1 MYNQFEM
8 ILCQWNQSKWLNFYW
23 EMVLLKLMAGKGSH
37 RKFFNQS
44 TGRTTLVPYHSK
56 ELKKGMEHTI
66 LTQAGLK
73 K

>member
-1 MYNQFEM
+1 MPMKPKEM
-8 ILCQWNQSKWLNFYW
+8 IKF
-23 EMVLLKLMAGKGSH
+23 LLRNGFVEIIRGKGSH

>member
-1 MYNQFEM
+1 
-8 ILCQWNQSKWLNFYW
+8 
-23 EMVLLKLMAGKGSH
+23 MVLLKLMAGKGSH

-56 ELKKGMEHTI
+56 ELKKGMENTI